1 MMKLSVIDAC
11 PAGGSGATYFVN
23 VDPSKERVSAVK
35 RQVESHPFVKI
46 TMKGGEGAA
55 GNQHLFCRGN
65 GDEEVR
71 GDFATF

>member
-11 PAGGSGATYFVN
+11 PAAGSGATYFVN

-65 GDEEVR
+65 GAEEVR
-71 GDFATF
+71 GDF